1 MTLEISEWEDFILN
15 QNRLLNKADC
25 GECLSWKML
34 ESRARPVVTASPALD
49 FWLHTGEQQ
58 DILREER
65 RLNFT
70 LHSK

>member
-49 FWLHTGEQQ
+49 F
-58 DILREER
+58 
-65 RLNFT
+65 
-70 LHSK
+70 